1 MARATLLLDVDTTPA
16 RSALGDLRGSARSA
30 QASLTAEAR
39 KGERERERVMR
50 DEARASQRAAAEA
63 ARARARLERESTR
76 ATERAERERTR
87 ATKDEASKRLKAER
101 DEARDRKREIDKTTR
116 DAEKA
121 EKERTRNAE
130 REANKRAK
138 AEERAMRQQLALA
151 TRRSRELGGR
161 VATGV
166 GTAARAVY
174 GGAVAMH
181 GMFQDARER
190 RAMGERTLGNAVRN
204 ANPNASSQEQAA
216 ARERV
221 RGFVGE
227 TGIDFADVAEALQVG
242 QGRGSA
248 LEARSGE
255 TSAQALDRALESIR
269 DANAEGIDPGQ
280 YLAAQGRLAQAGLS
294 GDALKGALRYTMRA
308 AQRGSVEVDQIIQEG
323 LPGAV
328 SLMTQR
334 SAQLSKRDGETDEAF
349 AARRQAARLQAFQES
364 VAVQE
369 VGASTGRQAGNTA
382 NTLASLSNFMS
393 TPRRQQMIH
402 QNILAA
408 EQSLNTSTPEGRA
421 QAQRF
426 RELRETM
433 FEVDPTR
440 TGGAMRM
447 RENFSPLRFAAMLA
461 NATGGNAAAGANVLA
476 GGGHGNPQ
484 ALLANM
490 RGLLTFLG
498 NEGGRVSEMMAGG
511 GVTDAQ
517 IAEHRR
523 DVEGDTLSNLT
534 RNQEIRDNSLT
545 SNTSWLKNLSDAI
558 HDWQVRNPIAKTALD
573 SAGGVVGSI
582 GGAFALNAIKNT
594 AARALLPG
602 AVGAATGAGGGAG
615 ILATLGG
622 TVGAASAGTI
632 GAVVAASLGVGGA
645 AGALANRAI
654 YSDRTG
660 VGPGGRVT
668 EAGGQAA
675 YTNPFTA
682 DFWTGFTTSVTQA
695 MRDGLSSAPVTAEI
709 PMHVAIHARAA
720 GTR

>member
-1 MARATLLLDVDTTPA
+1 MSRATLLLDVDTTPA

-63 ARARARLERESTR
+63 ARSRARLERESTR

-181 GMFQDARER
+181 GQFQDARER
-190 RAMGERTLGNAVRN
+190 RAAGERVLGNAVRN
-204 ANPNASSQEQAA
+204 AGGSSAEVRA

-227 TGIDFADVAEALQVG
+227 TGINFADVAEALQVG

-308 AQRGSVEVDQIIQEG
+308 AQRGSVEVDQIIQQG

-440 TGGAMRM
+440 TGGAMKM

-511 GVTDAQ
+511 GVTDTQ

-523 DVEGDTLSNLT
+523 DVESDAQATLT
-534 RNQEIRDNSLT
+534 RNQELRDNALT
-545 SNTSWLKNLSDAI
+545 SNTSWLERLSNTI

-582 GGAFALNAIKNT
+582 GGAFALQAVKNT
-594 AARALLPG
+594 AAKAILPG
-602 AVGAATGAGGGAG
+602 AVNAATGGAAAAGASALPVAGAV
-615 ILATLGG
+615 LATA
-622 TVGAASAGTI
+622 GAAVLSLRTAITGTDLSGREVGGLRRAEAAAGTI
-632 GAVVAASLGVGGA
+632 LTPLAVGEIGQQIGAFIVNSLRSQP
-645 AGALANRAI
+645 L
-654 YSDRTG
+654 
-660 VGPGGRVT
+660 
-668 EAGGQAA
+668 
-675 YTNPFTA
+675 
-682 DFWTGFTTSVTQA
+682 
-695 MRDGLSSAPVTAEI
+695 TAEV
-709 PMHVAIHARAA
+709 PLAADIHARAA

>member
-1 MARATLLLDVDTTPA
+1 MSRATLLLDVDTTPA

-50 DEARASQRAAAEA
+50 DESRAAQRAAAEA
-63 ARARARLERESTR
+63 ARTRARLERESTR

-101 DEARDRKREIDKTTR
+101 EESRDRKREIDKTAR

-121 EKERTRNAE
+121 EKARTRTAE
-130 REANKRAK
+130 AEANKRAK

-161 VATGV
+161 IASGA

-181 GMFQDARER
+181 GQFQDARER
-190 RAMGERTLGNAVRN
+190 RAAGERTLGNAVRN
-204 ANPNASSQEQAA
+204 AGGSSSEVRA

-227 TGIDFADVAEALQVG
+227 TGINFADVAEALQIG

-248 LEARSGE
+248 LEARNGE
-255 TSAQALDRALESIR
+255 SSAQALDRALESIR

-280 YLAAQGRLAQAGLS
+280 YLAAQGRLSQAGLS

-308 AQRGSVEVDQIIQEG
+308 AQRGSVEVDQIIQQG

-349 AARRQAARLQAFQES
+349 AARRQQARLQAFQES

-408 EQSLNTSTPEGRA
+408 EQGLNTSTPAGRE

-426 RELRETM
+426 RELRESM

-447 RENFSPLRFAAMLA
+447 RENFSPLRFAAMLSQ
-461 NATGGNAAAGANVLA
+461 ATGGNAAAGANVLA

-498 NEGGRVSEMMAGG
+498 NEGGRVSEMMRGG
-511 GVTDAQ
+511 GVTDTQ

-523 DVEGDTLSNLT
+523 DVESDTQSTLT
-534 RNQEIRDNSLT
+534 RNQELRDNALT
-545 SNTSWLKNLSDAI
+545 DNTSSLKNLSDAI

-582 GGAFALNAIKNT
+582 GGAFALQAVKNT
-594 AARALLPG
+594 AAKAILPG
-602 AVGAATGAGGGAG
+602 AVNAATGGAAAAGASALPVAGAV
-615 ILATLGG
+615 LATA
-622 TVGAASAGTI
+622 GAAALSLRTAITGTDLSGREVGGLRRAEAAAGTI
-632 GAVVAASLGVGGA
+632 LTPLAVGEIGQQIGSFIVNSLRSQP
-645 AGALANRAI
+645 L
-654 YSDRTG
+654 
-660 VGPGGRVT
+660 
-668 EAGGQAA
+668 
-675 YTNPFTA
+675 
-682 DFWTGFTTSVTQA
+682 
-695 MRDGLSSAPVTAEI
+695 TAEVPI
-709 PMHVAIHARAA
+709 AADIHARAA
-720 GTR
+720 GTQRR

>member
-181 GMFQDARER
+181 GQFQDARER
-190 RAMGERTLGNAVRN
+190 RAAGERTLGNAVRN
-204 ANPNASSQEQAA
+204 AGGSSAEVRA

-227 TGIDFADVAEALQVG
+227 TGINFADVAEALQIG

-248 LEARSGE
+248 LEARNGE
-255 TSAQALDRALESIR
+255 SSAQALDRALESIR

-280 YLAAQGRLAQAGLS
+280 YLAAQGRLSQAGLS

-534 RNQEIRDNSLT
+534 RNQEIRDNTLT
-545 SNTSWLKNLSDAI
+545 SNTSWLERLSNTI

-573 SAGGVVGSI
+573 IAGGVVGSI
-582 GGAFALNAIKNT
+582 GGGLALNAVKNVVAGT
-594 AARALLPG
+594 VLPSI
-602 AVGAATGAGGGAG
+602 VKGAGM
-615 ILATLGG
+615 
-622 TVGAASAGTI
+622 
-632 GAVVAASLGVGGA
+632 VGGA
-645 AGALANRAI
+645 ALAAKAAVGVVSLGAGGLIGTGINRAI

-660 VGPGGRVT
+660 VGPDGRVT

>member
-181 GMFQDARER
+181 GQFQDARER
-190 RAMGERTLGNAVRN
+190 RAAGERVLGNAVRN
-204 ANPNASSQEQAA
+204 AGGSSAEVRA

-221 RGFVGE
+221 RGFVDE

-447 RENFSPLRFAAMLA
+447 RENFSPLRFAAMLSQ
-461 NATGGNAAAGANVLA
+461 ATGGNAAAGANVLA

-523 DVEGDTLSNLT
+523 DVEGDAQATLT
-534 RNQEIRDNSLT
+534 RNQELRDNALT
-545 SNTSWLKNLSDAI
+545 SNTSWLERLSNTI
-558 HDWQVRNPIAKTALD
+558 HDWQVRNPIANEAG
-573 SAGGVVGSI
+573 SAAVDVVSAI
-582 GGAFALNAIKNT
+582 GGGLALNAVKNVVADT
-594 AARALLPG
+594 VLPSIVEG
-602 AVGAATGAGGGAG
+602 AGMGGGAG

>member
-1 MARATLLLDVDTTPA
+1 MSRATLLLDVDTTPA

-63 ARARARLERESTR
+63 ARSRARLERESTR

-181 GMFQDARER
+181 GQFQDARER
-190 RAMGERTLGNAVRN
+190 RAAGERVLGNAVRN
-204 ANPNASSQEQAA
+204 AGGSSAEVRA

-227 TGIDFADVAEALQVG
+227 TGINFADVAEALQVG

-511 GVTDAQ
+511 GVTDTQ

-523 DVEGDTLSNLT
+523 DVESDAQATLT
-534 RNQEIRDNSLT
+534 RNQELRDNTLT
-545 SNTSWLKNLSDAI
+545 SNTSWLERLSNTI

-582 GGAFALNAIKNT
+582 GGAFALQAVKNT
-594 AARALLPG
+594 AAKAILPG
-602 AVGAATGAGGGAG
+602 AVNAATGGAAAAGASALPVAGAV
-615 ILATLGG
+615 LATA
-622 TVGAASAGTI
+622 GAAALSLRTAITGTDLSGREVGGLRRAEAAAGTI
-632 GAVVAASLGVGGA
+632 LTPLAVGEIGQQIGAFIVNSLRSQP
-645 AGALANRAI
+645 L
-654 YSDRTG
+654 
-660 VGPGGRVT
+660 
-668 EAGGQAA
+668 
-675 YTNPFTA
+675 
-682 DFWTGFTTSVTQA
+682 
-695 MRDGLSSAPVTAEI
+695 TAEV
-709 PMHVAIHARAA
+709 PLAADIHARAA

>member
-1 MARATLLLDVDTTPA
+1 MSRATLLLDVDTTPA

-39 KGERERERVMR
+39 KGERERERVAR

-76 ATERAERERTR
+76 ATERAERERTK

-138 AEERAMRQQLALA
+138 AEERATRQQLALA

-166 GTAARAVY
+166 GTATRAVY

-190 RAMGERTLGNAVRN
+190 RAMGERVLGNAVRN

-216 ARERV
+216 ARDRV
-221 RGFVGE
+221 RGFVDE
-227 TGIDFADVAEALQVG
+227 TGINFADVAEALQIG

-248 LEARSGE
+248 LEARNGE
-255 TSAQALDRALESIR
+255 SSAQALDRALESIR

-280 YLAAQGRLAQAGLS
+280 YLAAQGRLSQAGLS

-308 AQRGSVEVDQIIQEG
+308 AQRGSVEVDQIIQQG

-349 AARRQAARLQAFQES
+349 AARRQQARLQAFQES

-382 NTLASLSNFMS
+382 NTLASLSNFMA

-408 EQSLNTSTPEGRA
+408 EQALNTSTPEGRA

-461 NATGGNAAAGANVLA
+461 NATGGNAEAGANVLA

-484 ALLANM
+484 ALHANM
-490 RGLLTFLG
+490 RGLLTFIG

-517 IAEHRR
+517 ITEHRR
-523 DVEGDTLSNLT
+523 DVESDTLSNLT
-534 RNQEIRDNSLT
+534 RAQEERDNALT
-545 SNTSWLKNLSDAI
+545 DNTSWLKNLSDSI
-558 HDWQVRNPIAKTALD
+558 HDWQVRNPIAKEAG
-573 SAGGVVGSI
+573 SAAGGVVSAI
-582 GGAFALNAIKNT
+582 GGGLALNAVKNVV
-594 AARALLPG
+594 ARTVLPSI
-602 AVGAATGAGGGAG
+602 VSGAGM
-615 ILATLGG
+615 
-622 TVGAASAGTI
+622 
-632 GAVVAASLGVGGA
+632 VGGA
-645 AGALANRAI
+645 ALAAKAAVAVAGFGAGALIGTGINRAI
-654 YSDRTG
+654 YSDRTSM
-660 VGPGGRVT
+660 GPDGRVT

-682 DFWTGFTTSVTQA
+682 DFWTGLRTSISQA
-695 MRDGLSSAPVTAEI
+695 VSDGITSAPVTAEI

>member
-1 MARATLLLDVDTTPA
+1 MSRATLLLDVDTTPA

-76 ATERAERERTR
+76 ATERAERERTK

-138 AEERAMRQQLALA
+138 AEERATRQQLALA

-190 RAMGERTLGNAVRN
+190 RAAGERVLGNAVRN
-204 ANPNASSQEQAA
+204 AGGSSAEVRA

-227 TGIDFADVAEALQVG
+227 TGINFADVAEALQVG

-308 AQRGSVEVDQIIQEG
+308 AQRGSVEVDQIIQQG

-349 AARRQAARLQAFQES
+349 AARRQQARLQAFQES

-382 NTLASLSNFMS
+382 NTLASLSNFMA

-408 EQSLNTSTPEGRA
+408 EQALNTSTPEGRA

-511 GVTDAQ
+511 GVTDRQ
-517 IAEHRR
+517 IEEHRR
-523 DVEGDTLSNLT
+523 DVESDAQATLT
-534 RNQEIRDNSLT
+534 RNQELRDNALT
-545 SNTSWLKNLSDAI
+545 NNTSWLKNLSDSI
-558 HDWQVRNPIAKTALD
+558 HDWQVRNPIANEAG
-573 SAGGVVGSI
+573 SAAGGVVSAI
-582 GGAFALNAIKNT
+582 GGGLALNAVKNVV
-594 AARALLPG
+594 ARTVLPSI
-602 AVGAATGAGGGAG
+602 VSGAGM
-615 ILATLGG
+615 
-622 TVGAASAGTI
+622 
-632 GAVVAASLGVGGA
+632 VGGA
-645 AGALANRAI
+645 ALAAKAAVGVVSLGAGGLIGTGINRAI

>member
-1 MARATLLLDVDTTPA
+1 MSRATLLLDVDTTPA

-181 GMFQDARER
+181 GQFQDARER
-190 RAMGERTLGNAVRN
+190 RAMGERVLGNAVRN
-204 ANPNASSQEQAA
+204 AGGSSAEVRA

-308 AQRGSVEVDQIIQEG
+308 AQRGSVEVDQIIQQG

-511 GVTDAQ
+511 GVTDTQ

-523 DVEGDTLSNLT
+523 DVESDAQSTLT
-534 RNQEIRDNSLT
+534 RNQELRDNTLT
-545 SNTSWLKNLSDAI
+545 SNTSWLERLSNTI

-582 GGAFALNAIKNT
+582 GGGLALNAVKNV
-594 AARALLPG
+594 AARTVLPSIVSGAGMVGGAALAAKA
-602 AVGAATGAGGGAG
+602 AVG
-615 ILATLGG
+615 
-622 TVGAASAGTI
+622 
-632 GAVVAASLGVGGA
+632 VVSLGVGGLI
-645 AGALANRAI
+645 GTGINRAI

>member
-1 MARATLLLDVDTTPA
+1 MSRATLLLDVDTTPA

-63 ARARARLERESTR
+63 ARSRARLERESTR

-181 GMFQDARER
+181 GQFQDARER
-190 RAMGERTLGNAVRN
+190 RAAGERVLGNAVRN
-204 ANPNASSQEQAA
+204 AGGSSAEVRA

-227 TGIDFADVAEALQVG
+227 TGINFADVAEALQVG

-511 GVTDAQ
+511 GVTDTQ

-523 DVEGDTLSNLT
+523 DVESDAQATLT
-534 RNQEIRDNSLT
+534 RNQELRDNALT
-545 SNTSWLKNLSDAI
+545 SNTSWLERLSNTI

-582 GGAFALNAIKNT
+582 GGAFALQAVKNT
-594 AARALLPG
+594 AAKAILPG
-602 AVGAATGAGGGAG
+602 AVNAATGGAAAAGASALPVAGAV
-615 ILATLGG
+615 LATA
-622 TVGAASAGTI
+622 GAAVLSLRTAITGTDLSGREVGGLRRAEAAAGTI
-632 GAVVAASLGVGGA
+632 LTPLAVGEIGQQIGAFIVNSLRSQP
-645 AGALANRAI
+645 L
-654 YSDRTG
+654 
-660 VGPGGRVT
+660 
-668 EAGGQAA
+668 
-675 YTNPFTA
+675 
-682 DFWTGFTTSVTQA
+682 
-695 MRDGLSSAPVTAEI
+695 TAEV
-709 PMHVAIHARAA
+709 PLAADIHARAA